1 MYDIFSAFHPPNALS
16 KNPGIIQNCANEFKN
31 HFPSYNEKILYNTA
45 KMFTL
50 KRLKKINEKFNEK
63 KKKKKKKQPKRK
75 AKKNE
80 SDDDVSDFEIHQFS
94 DDDSSDDEVV
104 HLPTTRAITTTARR
118 M

>member
-1 MYDIFSAFHPPNALS
+1 MYDIFSDFHPPNALS
-16 KNPGIIQNCANEFKN
+16 KNLGIIQNCANEFKR
-31 HFPSYNEKILYNTA
+31 HFPSYDEKILYNTA

-80 SDDDVSDFEIHQFS
+80 SDDEESDFEIHEFS
-94 DDDSSDDEVV
+94 NDSSDDEVV
-104 HLPTTRAITTTARR
+104 HHPTTRAITTTARR